1 MDISERIKYEWNKSD
16 NTLMRIVI
24 INVILYL
31 LFAAFILMGNITDI
45 AAIKEYTYKAFYLPP
60 SFAEFIYRPWTVLSY
75 GFMHS
80 LKGLSGILHIV
91 FNMLVLYWFGQIV
104 VSEIGSNR
112 FLGLYIWGILAG
124 GIAFLLLF
132 SFVPFFAAQKTSGLV
147 GASAGVYAVVIAA
160 GMLLPNVKM
169 NLFVI
174 GEVSLK
180 TIAIAYVIISFIML
194 AGGDNAGGDVAH
206 LAGALIGY
214 LFVVQ
219 YKKGNDWS
227 KPIVNIVN
235 FFENIFKR
243 RPKMKAYRGGE
254 SSQKTD
260 GANTQ
265 KQARAKKS
273 NEEQNTIDSILDKIS
288 DSGYESLTQKEKQIL
303 FQASKK

>member
-1 MDISERIKYEWNKSD
+1 
-16 NTLMRIVI
+16 
-24 INVILYL
+24 
-31 LFAAFILMGNITDI
+31 
-45 AAIKEYTYKAFYLPP
+45 
-60 SFAEFIYRPWTVLSY
+60 
-75 GFMHS
+75 MHS
-80 LKGLSGILHIV
+80 LQGFGGIFHIV

-124 GIAFLLLF
+124 GVAFLLLF
-132 SFVPFFAAQKTSGLV
+132 NFVPYFAAQPTLGLV

-160 GMLLPNVKM
+160 GILLPNVKM
-169 NLFVI
+169 NLFLI

-180 TIAIAYVIISFIML
+180 TIAIAYVVLSFIML
-194 AGGDNAGGDVAH
+194 AGGDNAGGDIAH

-227 KPIVNIVN
+227 KPIVSFIM
-235 FFENIFKR
+235 FFQNLFKR
-243 RPKMKAYRGGE
+243 RAKMKAYRGGE
-254 SSQKTD
+254 SSYRAD
-260 GANTQ
+260 DENSQ
-265 KQARAKKS
+265 KQARAKKT
-273 NEEQNTIDSILDKIS
+273 NEEQNTIDAILDKIS

>member
-1 MDISERIKYEWNKSD
+1 MELRDRLSYEWNKS
-16 NTLMRIVI
+16 NNVLMRII
-24 INVILYL
+24 MINVALYL
-31 LFAAFILMGNITDI
+31 TFALFILIAKFTNM
-45 AAIKEYTYKAFYLPP
+45 AAIMEYTYKVFYLPP
-60 SFAEFIYRPWTVLSY
+60 SFEEFIYRPWTLLSY

-80 LKGLSGILHIV
+80 LKGFNGILHIL

-124 GIAFLLLF
+124 GVAFLLIF
-132 SFVPFFAAQKTSGLV
+132 SFVPFFAAQKTMGLV
-147 GASAGVYAVVIAA
+147 GASAGVYAIVIAA
-160 GMLLPNVKM
+160 GTLMPNVKM
-169 NLFVI
+169 NLFII

-180 TIAIAYVIISFIML
+180 WIAIAYVVLSFVML
-194 AGGDNAGGDVAH
+194 AGGDNAGGDIAH
-206 LAGALIGY
+206 LAGAGIGY

-227 KPIVNIVN
+227 KPVMSFIT
-235 FFENIFKR
+235 FFQNIFKR
-243 RPKMKAYRGGE
+243 KPKMKAYRGGQ

-260 GANTQ
+260 DANSQ
-265 KQARAKKS
+265 KQARAKKTT
-273 NEEQNTIDSILDKIS
+273 EEQNTIDAILDKIS